1 MGGIPPR
8 TTGPARATKASYT
21 YTTCLGLLLCA
32 LSVLPLA
39 AQQTPPATSAP
50 PGRRSPGKGAK
61 PPVLPPLSMTCP
73 MHPDVVEEKPGS
85 CPLCKM
91 ALVPVRLESVWSC
104 PIHQA
109 VIAHAPGQCPIDK
122 RDLVQMTMALTW
134 TCKGRPDIDQMQPG
148 SCPDGSATIAKRTLR
163 PHGNH
168 NPQHGGQFFMAP
180 DTWHHLEGAYPQA
193 RVFRLYL
200 YDDFARPLPLDQVK
214 QVQARV
220 VTNEKFDATT
230 RKTTEVTSFPLVA
243 APGTAY
249 LQARVDPAALPAE
262 MTAKVRFK
270 PGGDEYRFDF
280 AFPSITT
287 DPNLKIA
294 ARSPSGGRGADTAA
308 TRTAGRPSST
318 TPGGTAT
325 APKTVAPPA
334 PPVRRSL
341 GEGGAAVKPGADLP
355 VIPDLSGGA
364 IDPSLI
370 QVPIPET
377 VPEMLEQLTARKEQI
392 GSLIDRGNFAAVFVP
407 AFQARDVALA
417 LEQRLATLP
426 SSSRER
432 GAPAIQ
438 RLVRAAWM
446 LDAFGDLGN
455 KQQLTDAFTLFSSAV
470 AEVGTVFAQH

>member
-1 MGGIPPR
+1 
-8 TTGPARATKASYT
+8 
-21 YTTCLGLLLCA
+21 
-32 LSVLPLA
+32 
-39 AQQTPPATSAP
+39 
-50 PGRRSPGKGAK
+50 
-61 PPVLPPLSMTCP
+61 
-73 MHPDVVEEKPGS
+73 MHPDVVEDKPGS

-109 VIAHAPGQCPIDK
+109 VIEHAPGQCPIDK

-134 TCKGRPDIDQMQPG
+134 TCKGRPDIDQMEPG
-148 SCPDGSATIAKRTLR
+148 RCPDGSATIAKRTLR

-220 VTNEKFDATT
+220 VTNEKFDAAT
-230 RKTTEVTSFPLVA
+230 RKTTDVTSFPLVA

-249 LQARVDPAALPAE
+249 LQARVDTATLPAE

-280 AFPSITT
+280 AFPSTTT
-287 DPNLKIA
+287 DPNTTVA
-294 ARSPSGGRGADTAA
+294 ANPSSNGARGKGTAA
-308 TRTAGRPSST
+308 PRTVGRPAST
-318 TPGGTAT
+318 TPAT
-325 APKTVAPPA
+325 
-334 PPVRRSL
+334 PPVRGSL
-341 GEGGAAVKPGADLP
+341 GEGGKPVTTPITTAAKAGADLP
-355 VIPDLSGGA
+355 VIPDLSAGA

-377 VPEMLEQLTARKEQI
+377 VPEMLAQLTARRDQI

-417 LEQRLATLP
+417 LEERLTTLS

-470 AEVGTVFAQH
+470 AEVGTVFAQQ

>member
-1 MGGIPPR
+1 MFGIMPSMGGIPPR
-8 TTGPARATKASYT
+8 VTSPARATRASYT
-21 YTTCLGLLLCA
+21 YTTCLGLLMCA
-32 LSVLPLA
+32 VSILPVA
-39 AQQTPPATSAP
+39 AQQTRSTTRQAT
-50 PGRRSPGKGAK
+50 RAK
-61 PPVLPPLSMTCP
+61 PPALPPLLMTCP
-73 MHPDVVEEKPGS
+73 MHPDVVEDKPGS

-109 VIAHAPGQCPIDK
+109 VIEHAPGQCPIDK

-134 TCKGRPDIDQMQPG
+134 TCKGRPDIDQIEPG
-148 SCPDGSATIAKRTLR
+148 GCPDGSPMIAKRTLR

-180 DTWHHLEGAYPQA
+180 DTWHHLEGAYPQS
-193 RVFRLYL
+193 RTFRLYL

-220 VTNEKFDATT
+220 VTNEKFDAAT

-243 APGTAY
+243 APGGAY
-249 LQARVDPAALPAE
+249 LQARIDNAALPAE

-280 AFPSITT
+280 AFPSITK
-287 DPNLKIA
+287 DPTVTVGA
-294 ARSPSGGRGADTAA
+294 AAPSAGSSRGKTGSTSTKGQAA
-308 TRTAGRPSST
+308 ST
-318 TPGGTAT
+318 TPAARPVRPATPQPATTTAGATAT
-325 APKTVAPPA
+325 SAGSVP
-334 PPVRRSL
+334 L
-341 GEGGAAVKPGADLP
+341 
-355 VIPDLSGGA
+355 IPDTSSGA

-377 VPEMLEQLTARKEQI
+377 VPEMLAQLTARKEQI
-392 GSLIDRGNFAAVFVP
+392 GSLIERGNFAAVFVP

-417 LEQRLATLP
+417 LEERLTTLP
-426 SSSRER
+426 ASGRER

-470 AEVGTVFAQH
+470 AEVGTVFAQQ

>member
-8 TTGPARATKASYT
+8 ITSPARATRASYT
-21 YTTCLGLLLCA
+21 YTTCLGLMLCA
-32 LSVLPLA
+32 LSILPVA
-39 AQQTPPATSAP
+39 AQQTRSAP
-50 PGRRSPGKGAK
+50 RQGTRLK

-73 MHPDVVEEKPGS
+73 MHPDVIEEKPGS

-109 VIAHAPGQCPIDK
+109 VIEHAPGQCPIDK

-134 TCKGRPDIDQMQPG
+134 TCKGRPDIDQIEPG
-148 SCPDGSATIAKRTLR
+148 RCPDGSATIAKRTLR

-168 NPQHGGQFFMAP
+168 NPQHGGQFFMAA
-180 DTWHHLEGAYPQA
+180 DTWHHLEGAYPQP
-193 RVFRLYL
+193 RTFRLYL

-220 VTNEKFDATT
+220 VTNEKFDAAT

-243 APGTAY
+243 ASAGSY
-249 LQARVDPAALPAE
+249 LQARVDNQALPAE

-280 AFPSITT
+280 AFPSMTT
-287 DPNLKIA
+287 DPTVRVA
-294 ARSPSGGRGADTAA
+294 AVPSASGSRGKATAT
-308 TRTAGRPSST
+308 TRTAERPASTPGTGTAPPKPVT
-318 TPGGTAT
+318 TP
-325 APKTVAPPA
+325 
-334 PPVRRSL
+334 
-341 GEGGAAVKPGADLP
+341 AAVAAAKPAADLP
-355 VIPDLSGGA
+355 VIPDLSAGA

-377 VPEMLEQLTARKEQI
+377 VPEMLVQLTARKDQI
-392 GSLIDRGNFAAVFVP
+392 GSLIERGNFAAVFVP

-417 LEQRLATLP
+417 LEERLTTL
-426 SSSRER
+426 SSSGRER

-470 AEVGTVFAQH
+470 AEVGTVFAQQ

>member
-8 TTGPARATKASYT
+8 VTGPDRAMRASYT
-21 YTTCLGLLLCA
+21 YITCFALLLCA
-32 LSVLPLA
+32 LAIVPLA
-39 AQQTPPATSAP
+39 AQQTRPAAIQPVRSKTPPS
-50 PGRRSPGKGAK
+50 
-61 PPVLPPLSMTCP
+61 LPPISMTCP
-73 MHPDVVEEKPGS
+73 MHPDVVEDKPGS

-109 VIAHAPGQCPIDK
+109 VIEHAPGLCPIDK

-134 TCKGRPDIDQMQPG
+134 TCKGRPDIDQIQPG
-148 SCPDGSATIAKRTLR
+148 KCPDGSAMIAKRTLR

-180 DTWHHLEGAYPQA
+180 DTWHHLEGAYPQP
-193 RVFRLYL
+193 RLFRLYL

-220 VTNEKFDATT
+220 VTNETFDPAT
-230 RKTTEVTSFPLVA
+230 RKTTEVTAFPLA
-243 APGTAY
+243 LAPGGAY
-249 LQARVDPAALPAE
+249 LQARVDKAAVPAE

-280 AFPSITT
+280 AFPSVTR
-287 DPNLKIA
+287 DPNVRVASA
-294 ARSPSGGRGADTAA
+294 AAPAPRAKTTPASATTTAKRPATAA
-308 TRTAGRPSST
+308 GVPTQEPAAASAASST
-318 TPGGTAT
+318 A
-325 APKTVAPPA
+325 
-334 PPVRRSL
+334 SL
-341 GEGGAAVKPGADLP
+341 PL
-355 VIPDLSGGA
+355 IPDTSAGA

-370 QVPIPET
+370 QVPIPDT
-377 VPEMLEQLTARKEQI
+377 VPEMLAQLTTRKEQI
-392 GSLIDRGNFAAVFVP
+392 ASLIDRGNFAAVFVP

-417 LEQRLATLP
+417 LEERLSALP
-426 SSSRER
+426 ASSRER

-455 KQQLTDAFTLFSSAV
+455 KQQLTDAFMLFSSAV
-470 AEVGTVFAQH
+470 TDVATVFAQ